1 MKKLTEEEAYTK
13 AANYC
18 SKSEHCPSEIME
30 KLQTWGVASVDACQR
45 IVCRLMEEKYIDEAR
60 FCQAFVHDKFQF
72 NHWGRQKIAYYL
84 RLKKLP
90 QKLIDETLDTIS
102 DHDAIEEARLILL
115 NKRKAIRSAD
125 SYEIYTKL
133 MRFAASRGIE
143 MDTAMKAY
151 DLIQKEENE

>member
-102 DHDAIEEARLILL
+102 DHDAIEEAKLILL

>member
-84 RLKKLP
+84 RLKKIP

>member
-1 MKKLTEEEAYTK
+1 MKELTEEEAYTK

-30 KLQTWGVASVDACQR
+30 KLQTWGVESVDACQR
-45 IVCRLMEEKYIDEAR
+45 IVYRLMEEKYIDEAR
-60 FCQAFVHDKFQF
+60 FCQSFVHDKFQF

-90 QKLIDETLDTIS
+90 QKLIDETLNTIS
-102 DHDAIEEARLILL
+102 DHDAIEEAKLILL
-115 NKRKAIRSAD
+115 NKRKAIRSTD
-125 SYEIYTKL
+125 SYEIYAKL

-151 DLIQKEENE
+151 DLIQKEDNE